1 MSKAEF
7 TKGEWFADKGD
18 LITTTY
24 RSVENNMIPICEVE
38 VEFDGAVGV
47 EQKANARLISKAPK
61 LYKMVET
68 LMTEL
73 HQAIDEVNDQ
83 RCSRITPQTETPP
96 DLWDMETLH
105 DAQVLLAEVRGEL

>member
-47 EQKANARLISKAPK
+47 EQKANARLISKAPAMYNK
-61 LYKMVET
+61 LE
-68 LMTEL
+68 EL
-73 HQAIDEVNDQ
+73 QRLYLVPDVSEVIDWLIYNENDIKQ
-83 RCSRITPQTETPP
+83 
-96 DLWDMETLH
+96 
-105 DAQVLLAEVRGEL
+105 LLAEVRGK